1 MPMFR
6 IICVV
11 LAGASLVA
19 LGCGGGKK
27 DTAKILSNDEFR
39 KLECVSENVPPPGM
53 ELAKRTD
60 DDAESDETERPPTRP
75 QLIAPGA
82 QLTIFVEEDPSLNR
96 QYIVPYRGWIEF
108 PPLGRIQVV
117 GLSGPELAAKIKEG
131 LERDYFR
138 RATVE
143 VLIEYNVEKGTGV
156 IYVLGRVGRAGPIA
170 IPTDGSFTLTKA
182 ILAAGGGDTFANL
195 EKVQIIRYCQ
205 DGSKYK
211 TFVNVGRIMQ
221 RGEFEDDVALR
232 DGDWV
237 LVPEKLINLW

>member
-1 MPMFR
+1 MPR
-6 IICVV
+6 IIFAL
-11 LAGASLVA
+11 LAAAVA
-19 LGCGGGKK
+19 VGCGGGKK
-27 DTAKILSNDEFR
+27 DTAKILTNEEFR
-39 KLECVSENVPPPGM
+39 KLECPSENIPPPGM
-53 ELAKRTD
+53 EMAK
-60 DDAESDETERPPTRP
+60 ATEEEEAQKEGEEPEQKP

-117 GLSGPELAAKIKEG
+117 GLSGTELAAKIKAG

-143 VLIEYNVEKGTGV
+143 VMIEYNVDKGSGI
-156 IYVLGRVGRAGPIA
+156 IYVLGQVGRAGPIA

-182 ILAAGGGDTFANL
+182 ILAAGGGSTFANL

-211 TFVNVGRIMQ
+211 TFVNVGRIME